1 MIRLTLHSGKLL
13 FLVASSVVAVR
24 NDDAAIGTIVY
35 TLGGGSWH
43 VTESAEAVAYDVA
56 YAIGGASP

>member
-24 NDDAAIGTIVY
+24 SDDDVTGTVVH
-35 TLGGGSWH
+35 TLRGVWH
-43 VTESAEAVAYDVA
+43 VSEAAEAVAYDVA